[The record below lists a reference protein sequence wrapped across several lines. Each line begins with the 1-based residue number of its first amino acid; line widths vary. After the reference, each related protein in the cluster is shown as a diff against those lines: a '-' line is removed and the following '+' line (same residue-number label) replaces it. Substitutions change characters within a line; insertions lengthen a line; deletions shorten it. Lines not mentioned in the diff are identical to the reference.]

1 MRFLPLLLCI
11 ALVAIACGSA
21 RSLKTSDG
29 SEVNVVCPPS
39 VKDIHPGQLA
49 TVDANRGF
57 LTPGALSTLL
67 PPEAPNSLGVVI
79 PRASPT
85 GPINCCDEE
94 NNRDFGARFGGG
106 FASEEQ
112 LIQMGRLCGVRAR
125 GGMEMRVDLYAA
137 TPGAAEAYK
146 REAETMRASTTGEAV
161 EPQDDQLL
169 SSIGDKRLL
178 RRVLFIENEQ
188 RLDTDDYEL
197 LFIRRNVIARIR
209 LSYGWPPALG
219 KGPPDPLVEYAAQL
233 DRNIEAAAQ

>member
-1 MRFLPLLLCI
+1 MCI
-11 ALVAIACGSA
+11 ALVSIACGSA

-39 VKDIHPGQLA
+39 VKDIDPSQLA

-125 GGMEMRVDLYAA
+125 GGMSMRVDLYAA
-137 TPGAAEAYK
+137 TPGAAEAYR
-146 REAETMRASTTGEAV
+146 REAETMKPGRLREGV
-161 EPQDDQLL
+161 PRQDEQLL
-169 SSIGDKRLL
+169 SSIGDQ
-178 RRVLFIENEQ
+178 RVLTRILEIVNDQ
-188 RLDTDDYEL
+188 KVDSDTYEL
-197 LFIRRNVIARIR
+197 LFRRRNVIARIE
-209 LSYGWPPALG
+209 LSYGFFPNPG
-219 KGPPDPLVEYAAQL
+219 KGPPDPLLEYASQL
-233 DRNIEAAAQ
+233 DRNIEAAAQQ